1 MVYKFIAIEL
11 KPNET
16 AFYTYDMFCSKY
28 GITKSFF
35 KKGLTSLANLGIIN
49 YEECS
54 TENLELYTAILNQ
67 EKSKNDYEESGTQTF
82 HTKTNQ

>member
-1 MVYKFIAIEL
+1 MIYKFIAIEL

-16 AFYTYDMFCSKY
+16 MFYTYDMFYSKY

-35 KKGLTSLANLGIIN
+35 KKGLISLANLGIIN

-67 EKSKNDYEESGTQTF
+67 DYDKIQKIADEF
-82 HTKTNQ
+82 K

>member
-35 KKGLTSLANLGIIN
+35 KKGLTGLADLGIIN

-67 EKSKNDYEESGTQTF
+67 DYDRIQQIADDFKSNKLTE
-82 HTKTNQ
+82 